1 MTIQRPRVM
10 IVDDHELVRDA
21 VRSALVRGDID
32 VVGTAATVTE
42 AEQLA
47 LDVRP
52 DVILMDVNLPDGSG
66 IHLVRR
72 LASRLPS
79 TECVM
84 LTVSDAPEDVHEA
97 VRNGAVGYLTKDV
110 SSESLV
116 RAIRGVVAGEL
127 AIPRR
132 MARDLVRNLA
142 LSAPAANAARDDGME
157 QLSERERAIL
167 ALVANGRTTRE
178 IADAFVLS
186 PRTVEGHVAS
196 VLRKLGVRNRAEAAA
211 RYRARGR

>member
-1 MTIQRPRVM
+1 MAQRPRVL
-10 IVDDHELVRDA
+10 IIDDHELVRDA
-21 VRSALVRGDID
+21 VRAALARGEID
-32 VVGTAATVTE
+32 VVGTAGSVLE
-42 AEQLA
+42 GEQLA

-52 DVILMDVNLPDGSG
+52 DVVLMDINLPDGSG
-66 IHLVRR
+66 VHLVRR

-79 TECVM
+79 TQCVM

-97 VRNGAVGYLTKDV
+97 VRSGAVGYLTKDV
-110 SSESLV
+110 SSDSLV

-142 LSAPAANAARDDGME
+142 LSAPAAGPARDDGLE